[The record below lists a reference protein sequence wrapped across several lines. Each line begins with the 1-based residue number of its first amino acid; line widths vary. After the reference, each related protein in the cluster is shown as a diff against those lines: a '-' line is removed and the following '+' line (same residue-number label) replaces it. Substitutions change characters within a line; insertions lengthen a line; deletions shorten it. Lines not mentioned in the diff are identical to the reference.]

1 MHSNLHHIT
10 SKIATLAKCGRITCA
25 RKLFDEMPHR
35 DAVAW
40 NAMLSSYSQLG
51 IHREALS
58 LFHRMRI
65 SNTKPDHFS
74 FTATLSACAGL
85 NNLQNGAK
93 LHALVIVLGYRCSLP
108 VSNSLIDMYGKC
120 FQPCSASKVFQETND
135 KNEVTWC
142 SLLFAYANTGQLNMA
157 NEVFHM
163 MPKRVTIAWNIMIVG
178 HAKYGEIELCL
189 SLLREMQATSGSPDQ
204 WTLSALMN
212 ACDESSEM
220 LCGHMVHAFVIKTG
234 WSAAVEAKNSII
246 SFYAKLGCQSDAI
259 KEFES
264 IGMLS
269 QVSWNA
275 IIDAYMKTGDTRE
288 AYNVFQCAPEKN
300 VVSWT
305 SMITG
310 YSRNGNGE
318 QALRFFVDMVKN
330 CLCPDDFTFGAV
342 LHACSSL
349 AVLGHGSMVHGC
361 VIHYGFHAYVYVG
374 NGLVN
379 MYAKCGD
386 IERSSRAFSEILDKD
401 LVSWNAM
408 LFGFGMHGLA
418 SQALQLYDHMVASGT
433 KPDKATFIGLLIT
446 CSHSGLIEKG
456 REIFEWMGSIYKIPY
471 EIEHVA
477 CMVDMLGRAGYLI
490 EAKELANKHSEAG
503 AAGKTSSHE
512 ALLGAC
518 TVHGDVELGT
528 YLGED
533 LKISEPR
540 KEMSFVLLSNLYCAS
555 GKWKEAEMVRKYM
568 AERGV
573 KKMPGCSWIEVRNEV
588 RPFVAGTCNYF
599 HPSYMEETCKML
611 HYLEFEMKYPST
623 HYQFCDLMHK
633 S

>member
-1 MHSNLHHIT
+1 MHLNLHRIT
-10 SKIATLAKCGRITCA
+10 SKIVTLGKCGRITCA

-51 IHREALS
+51 NHREALS

-93 LHALVIVLGYRCSLP
+93 IHALVIIFGYRCSLP
-108 VSNSLIDMYGKC
+108 VNNSLIDMYGKC
-120 FQPCSASKVFQETND
+120 LEPCSANKVFQETNE

-142 SLLFAYANTGQLNMA
+142 SLLFAYTNTGQFNMA
-157 NEVFHM
+157 KEVFHT
-163 MPKRVTIAWNIMIVG
+163 MPKRVTISWNIMIVG

-189 SLLREMQATSGSPDQ
+189 SLFREMRETSCAPDQ

-212 ACDESSEM
+212 ACGELSEM
-220 LCGHMVHAFVIKTG
+220 SCGYMVHAFVIKTG

-246 SFYAKLGCQSDAI
+246 SFYAKLGSQSNAI

-275 IIDAYMKTGDTRE
+275 IIDAYMKTGDTHE
-288 AYNVFQCAPEKN
+288 AFNVFKRAPEKN

-310 YSRNGNGE
+310 YARNGDGE
-318 QALRFFVDMVKN
+318 QALSFFVDMMRN

-349 AVLGHGSMVHGC
+349 AVLGHGRMVHGC
-361 VIHYGFHAYVYVG
+361 VIYYGFHAHVYVG

-386 IERSSRAFSEILDKD
+386 IEGSSLACSEILDKD

-433 KPDKATFIGLLIT
+433 KPDKATFISLLIT
-446 CSHSGLIEKG
+446 CSHSGLVEKG
-456 REIFEWMGSIYKIPY
+456 REIFESMRSIYGLPC
-471 EIEHVA
+471 EMEHVS
-477 CMVDMLGRAGYLI
+477 CMVDMLGRAGYLT

-503 AAGKTSSHE
+503 SANNTSSRE

-518 TVHGDVELGT
+518 TVHGNIELGT
-528 YLGED
+528 HLGED
-533 LKISEPR
+533 LKILEPQ

-555 GKWKEAEMVRKYM
+555 GKWKEAEMVRKAM
-568 AERGV
+568 ADQGV

-588 RPFVAGTCNYF
+588 TAFVAGTPLVCPPGIF
-599 HPSYMEETCKML
+599 DSGTDQGPC
-611 HYLEFEMKYPST
+611 P
-623 HYQFCDLMHK
+623 C
-633 S
+633 